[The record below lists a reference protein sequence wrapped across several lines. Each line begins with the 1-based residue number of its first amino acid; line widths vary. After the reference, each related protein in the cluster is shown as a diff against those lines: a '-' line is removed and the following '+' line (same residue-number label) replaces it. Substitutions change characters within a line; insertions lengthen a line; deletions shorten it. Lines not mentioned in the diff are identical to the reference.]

1 MSYLLSKRCLV
12 LFSLF
17 FISCF
22 RVQEARFDSRISHKR
37 LANKLRTRVLECL
50 KPSSSSDPHF
60 ISLNPQQPSLNAL
73 GCLVGTF
80 WRWIFPES
88 QQHSRLIYH
97 CVEQIR
103 AISCHTLLPCVR
115 FMCNSSKKHFRSKF
129 GKEEGTHGISRRK
142 GRTNLVCS
150 WLPGE
155 ICRSSPIWA
164 GAKGQQRAKELC
176 HAQSY
181 TCSSSCISVTVQST
195 KKCNKGSSRMFSI
208 SSCSASLQSSAG
220 AIKVR
225 WNCSSFIFVQA

>member
-129 GKEEGTHGISRRK
+129 GKEEGTHRGYPEEKGEQIWCVVGCLGKSVGAHPSGLVQRGSR
-142 GRTNLVCS
+142 GQ
-150 WLPGE
+150 
-155 ICRSSPIWA
+155 RSCA
-164 GAKGQQRAKELC
+164 MHKAT
-176 HAQSY
+176 HAAPP
-181 TCSSSCISVTVQST
+181 V
-195 KKCNKGSSRMFSI
+195 
-208 SSCSASLQSSAG
+208 SL
-220 AIKVR
+220 
-225 WNCSSFIFVQA
+225 